1 MSWKTLLELAKD
13 GSADEIRA
21 FLSSGSVAVDA
32 EEPGSGV
39 TALCVAADAGNFATA
54 KVLVEMG
61 AKFKE
66 PCTENGNSPAHFAAR
81 QGHVNILKIFHE
93 SGMDMFSIRN
103 SAVRSLAMKFI
114 VSNFSFC

>member
-1 MSWKTLLELAKD
+1 MSWETLLELAKF
-13 GSADEIRA
+13 GSAEEIRA
-21 FLSSGSVAVDA
+21 FLSSGSVIVDA

-39 TALCVAADAGNFATA
+39 TAICVAADSGNDATA

-81 QGHVNILKIFHE
+81 QGHISILKIFHE
-93 SGMDMFSIRN
+93 NGMDILSARN
-103 SAVRSLAMKFI
+103 SAVSSL
-114 VSNFSFC
+114 

>member
-1 MSWKTLLELAKD
+1 MEDTSWRTLLDLAKD

-21 FLSSGSVAVDA
+21 FLSLGSVSVDD

-39 TALCVAADAGNFATA
+39 TALCVAADSGNFATA

-81 QGHVNILKIFHE
+81 QGHVRILEILHE
-93 SGMDMFSIRN
+93 AGMEFFTIRN
-103 SAVRSLAMKFI
+103 SAVS
-114 VSNFSFC
+114 